1 MNSSL
6 RYDREMMR
14 TQIRHQKK
22 SSTQGQKVLE
32 LTTLYEISK
41 LVATNFDL
49 NRVAAATLKLLS
61 DFLGLNRGTLTLLD
75 EASGELIIRAA
86 YGMTL
91 DEMEKGKYRI
101 GEGVIG
107 KVVQTGVPM
116 IVPKI
121 GAEPLFL
128 DRTGS
133 RKRLNQEEI
142 SFICVPI
149 KLDGNVI
156 GALSVDRL
164 FSHQASFDREIRF
177 LSIVAGTF
185 AQAVRIQGMVEAEKA
200 VLKEENDTL
209 RSQLLGK
216 YRFENIIGESDRMQ
230 EVFEAVEQ
238 VSRSNATV
246 MLRGESG
253 TGKELIA
260 RAIHFHSHRSEG
272 PFIKLNCAALPE
284 TLLESELFGH
294 EKGAFTG
301 ADRQKPGR
309 FELASGGT
317 LFLDEIGETPLSFQV
332 KLLRI
337 LQEREFERVG
347 GTETLSVDVRII
359 VATNRDLEQDV
370 AEGVFREDLY
380 YRLNVIPVFLPSLR
394 ERREDLPLLIE
405 HFLHRFNTENNK
417 EVRIPTDLMK
427 VLMEHPWPG
436 NVRALENYIERLVVM
451 ARGNEA
457 RLEDLPLYVRE
468 GLSFVSSRERKGD
481 KKEDGRSLSAL
492 EEMEKN
498 RLFATLK
505 ESGWIQARAART
517 LGITPRQIGYK
528 IKKYGI
534 SPGERP

>member
-1 MNSSL
+1 
-6 RYDREMMR
+6 MMR

-107 KVVQTGVPM
+107 KVVKTGVPM

>member
-1 MNSSL
+1 MKIQSRNLQNSPV
-6 RYDREMMR
+6 RN
-14 TQIRHQKK
+14 
-22 SSTQGQKVLE
+22 QKVLE

-41 LVATNFDL
+41 LVSTTFNL
-49 NRVAAATLKLLS
+49 NRVAAATLELLS

-75 EASGELIIRAA
+75 ENSGELTIRAA
-86 YGMTL
+86 YGMTSE
-91 DEMEKGKYRI
+91 EMEKGKYRI
-101 GEGVIG
+101 GEGVTG
-107 KVVQTGVPM
+107 KVVKTGVPM

-121 GAEPLFL
+121 GSEPMFL

-142 SFICVPI
+142 SFLSVPI
-149 KLDGNVI
+149 KLDGRVI
-156 GALSVDRL
+156 GVLSVDRL
-164 FSHQASFDREIRF
+164 FSHQVSFDREIRF

-185 AQAVRIQGMVEAEKA
+185 AQAVRIHRMVEAEKA
-200 VLKEENDTL
+200 ALKEENQSL
-209 RSQLLGK
+209 RTQLAGK

-230 EVFEAVEQ
+230 EVFESVTR
-238 VSRSNATV
+238 VSQSHSTI

-260 RAIHFHSHRSEG
+260 RAIHFNSSRREG

-301 ADRQKPGR
+301 ADRTKPGR

-317 LFLDEIGETPLSFQV
+317 LFLDEIGEVPLSFQV
-332 KLLRI
+332 KLLRV

-347 GTETLSVDVRII
+347 GTETLTVDVRII

-370 AEGVFREDLY
+370 AEGRFREDLY
-380 YRLNVIPVFLPSLR
+380 YRLNVIPIFLPSLR

-405 HFLHRFNTENNK
+405 HFLRRFNKENRK
-417 EVRIPTDLMK
+417 EVRIPPRLLK
-427 VLMEHPWPG
+427 VLMEHSWPG

-457 RLEDLPLYVRE
+457 RLEDLPLYVRQGISFASPE
-468 GLSFVSSRERKGD
+468 GQGKGQKEGGNNLST
-481 KKEDGRSLSAL
+481 L

-498 RLFATLK
+498 RLFLTLK
-505 ESGWIQARAART
+505 ETGWVQARAARV
-517 LGITPRQIGYK
+517 LGITPRQVGYK

-534 SPGERP
+534 SLGERP